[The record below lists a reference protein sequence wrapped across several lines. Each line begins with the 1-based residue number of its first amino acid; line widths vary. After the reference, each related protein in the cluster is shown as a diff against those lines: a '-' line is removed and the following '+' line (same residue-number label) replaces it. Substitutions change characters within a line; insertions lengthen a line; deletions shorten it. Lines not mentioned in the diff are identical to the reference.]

1 MSYKILKC
9 DLSSWMRHHA
19 SYSEQKSNIFI
30 IRKQVGGA
38 ADACGPTCETD
49 SSVRF
54 NLQNCNIIL
63 SKNFITEQT
72 RFKMIEN

>member
-1 MSYKILKC
+1 MEFVSEISGILNDRC
-9 DLSSWMRHHA
+9 
-19 SYSEQKSNIFI
+19 IVI
-30 IRKQVGGA
+30 IEIQVGEA

>member
-1 MSYKILKC
+1 MIFEKII
-9 DLSSWMRHHA
+9 
-19 SYSEQKSNIFI
+19 NIVV
-30 IRKQVGGA
+30 QVGGA

-63 SKNFITEQT
+63 SKNFMCGNCCIVTNMRVQYGSRANRGLAPLV
-72 RFKMIEN
+72 RF

>member
-1 MSYKILKC
+1 
-9 DLSSWMRHHA
+9 MRPLGGVR
-19 SYSEQKSNIFI
+19 ERNIG
-30 IRKQVGGA
+30 KQVGGA

-63 SKNFITEQT
+63 SKNFMCGNFCIVTNMRVQYGKRANRGLAPLV
-72 RFKMIEN
+72 RF

>member
-1 MSYKILKC
+1 MEAFVNIL
-9 DLSSWMRHHA
+9 L
-19 SYSEQKSNIFI
+19 
-30 IRKQVGGA
+30 QVGGA

-63 SKNFITEQT
+63 SKNFMCGNCCIVTNMLSWSDLNIE
-72 RFKMIEN
+72 FKFSDLSQLAP